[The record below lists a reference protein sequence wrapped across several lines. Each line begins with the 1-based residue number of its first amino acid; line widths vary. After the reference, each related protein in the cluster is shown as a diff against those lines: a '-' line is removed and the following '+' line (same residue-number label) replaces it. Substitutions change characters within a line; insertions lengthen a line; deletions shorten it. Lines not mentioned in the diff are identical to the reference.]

1 MALHSNTTEGSGAK
15 EPTAVANQ
23 EQLDEVVVV
32 LTPGSH
38 LVSGPW
44 SCTLAEGSLSAR
56 RERQARCRSFQRDA
70 GTLEAGRRPLL
81 RSSQQ

>member
-1 MALHSNTTEGSGAK
+1 MALYSNTMEGSGAK

-44 SCTLAEGSLSAR
+44 SGTLAKGCLSAR
-56 RERQARCRSFQRDA
+56 RERQARRRSLQRDT
-70 GTLEAGRRPLL
+70 GTLEARRRPLL
-81 RSSQQ
+81 RSSQ